1 MQKTSSKLHILE
13 KGMRLMKQRI
23 TAIIT
28 ILCLMTT
35 LSVVAQDFTE
45 YVARTD
51 VVLPAYESPL
61 IAGSDMNNPKAPQ
74 RYEGIPNPFQGGN
87 TNQGKFSFHQLS
99 EDNYCTKITVNAPT
113 ATDKFPQPYMQH
125 YEFSGRSYG
134 KMIFDFDLMR
144 DSTTQSLQALV
155 FLKYKDGSSGG
166 KSIAFVS
173 ISGGKL
179 SVAKVTNQE
188 NFEKYQ
194 NVPVNT
200 WYKVHL
206 VYDIDNGTFDCAING
221 DEISKGVTRDDLGLT
236 ENDAYYCFRLCHRT
250 GTGNPGGDAYVD
262 NLYVRHDVGFD
273 GVLLKGASLAKI
285 DSDNAMSRRIGIKID
300 RYNSSIKPFK
310 ENDVVYMPLR
320 FTADSL
326 HANVDYNAQTG
337 DITLTRGET
346 VAVLNMAGQSMTVN
360 DVTITP
366 VNAFKLINNV
376 TYISAED
383 ITKAFHTNVYY
394 DAVGYILVTDYCGV
408 EAEAL
413 SKLGAHMDKE
423 AN

>member
-1 MQKTSSKLHILE
+1 
-13 KGMRLMKQRI
+13 MKKRI
-23 TAIIT
+23 TAIVT
-28 ILCLMTT
+28 ILCLIASQTVT
-35 LSVVAQDFTE
+35 AQNFTE
-45 YVARTD
+45 HVIRRD

-87 TNQGKFSFHQLS
+87 TNQGKFTFHQLA
-99 EDNYCTKITVNAPT
+99 EDNYCTKITVNDPT
-113 ATDKFPQPYMQH
+113 DTDKYPQPYMQH

-166 KSIAFVS
+166 KSTTFVS

-179 SVAKVTNQE
+179 SIAKVTNEE
-188 NFEKYQ
+188 NFAKYE

-206 VYDIDNGTFDCAING
+206 VYDIDNGTFDCSING
-221 DEISKGVTRDDLGLT
+221 DEISTGVTRADLGLSG
-236 ENDAYYCFRLCHRT
+236 NDAYYCFRICHRT
-250 GTGNPGGDAYVD
+250 STGNPGGSAYVD

-273 GVLLKGASLAKI
+273 GVLLKGASLSKL
-285 DSDNAMSRRIGIKID
+285 DSDNAMSRRIGIKVD
-300 RYNSSIKPFK
+300 RYNSSIKPFS
-310 ENDVVYMPLR
+310 ENNVIYMPLR
-320 FTADSL
+320 FTADSM

-337 DITLTRGET
+337 DITLTRDNT
-346 VAVLNMAGQSMTVN
+346 TAVLNVAGQTMSVN
-360 DVTITP
+360 GAQVTP
-366 VNAFKLINNV
+366 AAAFKLINNV

-383 ITKAFHTNVYY
+383 ITKALYTNAYY
-394 DAVGYILVTDYCGV
+394 DADGYILITDYSGV
-408 EAEAL
+408 EADAL
-413 SKLGAHMDKE
+413 TKLGVHMDKE
-423 AN
+423 AQ